1 MITPS
6 VDRLMIVTVSGE
18 QTSDLLQT
26 LGRDGFYITV
36 IDSRGG
42 LLDER
47 LSTLLIGLSAARQEH
62 LLEHLRRECRT
73 RRRLIPTQLE
83 TPLASAQ
90 TLMIEAETGGAM
102 IYLTEVEQFVTLD

>member
-1 MITPS
+1 MTPPTIN
-6 VDRLMIVTVSGE
+6 RLMIVTVSGE
-18 QTSDLLQT
+18 QTNDLVQKLN
-26 LGRDGFYITV
+26 RDGFYVTV

-47 LSTLLIGLSAARQEH
+47 LSTLLIGLNAARQEP

-83 TPLASAQ
+83 TPLAAAQ
-90 TLMIEAETGGAM
+90 TLMIEAETGGAV
-102 IYLTEVEQFVTLD
+102 IYLTEVEQFLTLD

>member
-1 MITPS
+1 MTTSPIN
-6 VDRLMIVTVSGE
+6 RLMIVTVSGE
-18 QTSDLLQT
+18 QTSDLIQKLN
-26 LGRDGFYITV
+26 RDGFYVTV

-47 LSTLLIGLSAARQEH
+47 LSTLLIGLNAARQEP

-90 TLMIEAETGGAM
+90 TLMIEAETGGAV
-102 IYLTEVEQFVTLD
+102 IYLTEIDQFLTLD

>member
-1 MITPS
+1 MSAPT
-6 VDRLMIVTVSGE
+6 VDRLMLVTVSGD
-18 QTSDLLQT
+18 QTHELIAALN
-26 LGRDGFYITV
+26 RDGFYVTV

-47 LSTLLIGLSAARQEH
+47 LSTLLIGLNAARQGA

-73 RRRLIPTQLE
+73 RRRLIPAQLE

-90 TLMIEAETGGAM
+90 TLMIEAETGGAL
-102 IYLTEVEQFVTLD
+102 IYVTEVEQFFTLD

>member
-1 MITPS
+1 MTTPAVS
-6 VDRLMIVTVSGE
+6 RLMIVTVSGE
-18 QTSDLLQT
+18 QTSELIQT
-26 LGRDGFYITV
+26 LNRDGFYVTV

-47 LSTLLIGLSAARQEH
+47 LSTLLIGLSEARQEQ
-62 LLEHLRRECRT
+62 LLERLRRECRT

-90 TLMIEAETGGAM
+90 TLMIEAETGGAA
-102 IYLTEVEQFVTLD
+102 IYLTEVERFVTLD